1 METSKMETRL
11 IYVLF
16 GPQGLLSLNVDFFSL
31 LFCPGFKDSWIVVG
45 MVFVFGNQ
53 TNLFTFQPS
62 GNKVCSLSLKVG
74 FGKPLFCPGFTD
86 LLLFFA
92 MLDKMCF
99 YLQLYGI

>member
-16 GPQGLLSLNVDFFSL
+16 GPQGLLSLNVDFFFHYCSVQ
-31 LFCPGFKDSWIVVG
+31 DSWIVVG